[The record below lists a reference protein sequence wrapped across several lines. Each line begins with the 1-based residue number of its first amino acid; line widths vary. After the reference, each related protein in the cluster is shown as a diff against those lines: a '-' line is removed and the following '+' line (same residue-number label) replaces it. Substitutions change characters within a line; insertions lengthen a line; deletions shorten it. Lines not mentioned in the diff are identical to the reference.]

1 METSG
6 NLDGRVALITGAA
19 SGMGLAMARKFAAAG
34 AKLVLGDWNGERLD
48 AAVAELRQAGAAV
61 EAAQG
66 DISDRAAA
74 EALVDRAF
82 EAFGR
87 LDILVNNAGVMDS
100 MAGVA
105 EVSDET
111 WRRVFAINL
120 EGPLHTMR
128 RAIPKLAEQG
138 GGSIINIA
146 SVGGL
151 HGGAAGAAYTASK
164 HALIGLTKNTAYMY
178 GPKGIRA
185 NAIAPGGT
193 KTNIGE
199 SMARAGIDPAGMAR
213 VQAFTNLMPGLLEP
227 EDIAAVALFLA
238 SDAARG
244 INGAVI
250 TVDLGW
256 TAA

>member
-1 METSG
+1 MELAG
-6 NLDGRVALITGAA
+6 KVALITGAA
-19 SGMGLAMARKFAAAG
+19 SGMGLAMARTFAG
-34 AKLVLGDWNGERLD
+34 AGAMLVLGDWNGERLE
-48 AAVAELRQAGAAV
+48 AALADLRAAGASI
-61 EAAQG
+61 EGLQG

-82 EAFGR
+82 AAFGR
-87 LDILVNNAGVMDS
+87 LDVLVNNAGIMDG
-100 MAGVA
+100 MAGAA
-105 EVSDET
+105 EVTDET
-111 WRRVFAINL
+111 WRRVFAVNVD
-120 EGPLHTMR
+120 GPLHTMR
-128 RAIPKLAEQG
+128 RAIPRMVEQG
-138 GGSIINIA
+138 GGTIINIA

-199 SMARAGIDPAGMAR
+199 SMARAGIDPSGMAR
-213 VQAFTNLMPGLLEP
+213 VQAFTALMPGLLEP
-227 EDIAAVALFLA
+227 EDVAAVARFLA

-244 INGAVI
+244 LNGTVI
-250 TVDLGW
+250 AVDLGW

>member
-1 METSG
+1 MISHRF
-6 NLDGRVALITGAA
+6 DDRVVLITGAA
-19 SGMGLAMARKFAAAG
+19 SGMGLAMAEAFAAAG
-34 AKLVLGDWNGERLD
+34 ARLVIGDWNGERLQ
-48 AAVAELRQAGAAV
+48 AALASLRQSGTAA
-61 EAAQG
+61 EGLQG
-66 DISDRAAA
+66 DISDRANA

-82 EAFGR
+82 DAFGR
-87 LDILVNNAGVMDS
+87 LDVLINNAGVMDS

-105 EVSDET
+105 ELTDET
-111 WRRVFAINL
+111 WRRVMAINL

-128 RAIPKLAEQG
+128 RAIPRLVEQG
-138 GGSIINIA
+138 GGTIINIA

-164 HALIGLTKNTAYMY
+164 HALIGLTRNTAFMY

-199 SMARAGIDPAGMAR
+199 SMARAGVDPAGMAR
-213 VQAFTNLMPGLLEP
+213 VQEFTRLMPGLLEP
-227 EDIAAVALFLA
+227 ADIAAVALFLA

-244 INGAVI
+244 VNGAVI

>member
-1 METSG
+1 MEHAG
-6 NLDGRVALITGAA
+6 KVVIVTGAA
-19 SGMGLAMARKFAAAG
+19 SGMGLAMARGFAAAG
-34 AKLVLGDWNGERLD
+34 ARLVLGDWHGERLD
-48 AAVAELRQAGAAV
+48 AAVAELRQAGASV
-61 EAAQG
+61 EGAQG
-66 DISDRAAA
+66 DISDRPTA

-82 EAFGR
+82 AAFGQ
-87 LDILVNNAGVMDS
+87 LDVLVNNAGVMDS

-105 EVSDET
+105 EVTDET
-111 WRRVFAINL
+111 WRRVFAVNV

-128 RAIPKLAEQG
+128 RAIPRMAEQG
-138 GGSIINIA
+138 GGVIINIA

-151 HGGAAGAAYTASK
+151 HGGAAGAAYVASK

-199 SMARAGIDPAGMAR
+199 SMARAGVDPAGMAR
-213 VQAFTNLMPGLLEP
+213 VQEFTALMPGMLEP
-227 EDIAAVALFLA
+227 EDIAAVTLFLA

-244 INGAVI
+244 INGTVI

>member
-1 METSG
+1 MELAG
-6 NLDGRVALITGAA
+6 KVALITGAA
-19 SGMGLAMARKFAAAG
+19 SGMGLAMARTFAG
-34 AKLVLGDWNGERLD
+34 AGAMLVLGDWNGERLE
-48 AAVAELRQAGAAV
+48 AALADLRAAGASI
-61 EAAQG
+61 EGLQG

-82 EAFGR
+82 AAFGR
-87 LDILVNNAGVMDS
+87 LDVLVNNAGIMDG
-100 MAGVA
+100 MAGAA
-105 EVSDET
+105 EVTDET
-111 WRRVFAINL
+111 WRRVFAVNVD
-120 EGPLHTMR
+120 GPLHTMR
-128 RAIPKLAEQG
+128 RAIPRMVEQG
-138 GGSIINIA
+138 GGTIINIA

-213 VQAFTNLMPGLLEP
+213 VQAFTSLMPGLLEP
-227 EDIAAVALFLA
+227 EDVAEVARFLA

-244 INGAVI
+244 LNGAVI

>member
-1 METSG
+1 MEPAG

-34 AKLVLGDWNGERLD
+34 AKLVIGDWNGERLD
-48 AAVAELRQAGAAV
+48 AAAAELRQAGAAI

-82 EAFGR
+82 SAFGR
-87 LDILVNNAGVMDS
+87 LDVLVNNAGVMDS

-111 WRRVFAINL
+111 WRRVLAINL

-128 RAIPKLAEQG
+128 RAIPRMAEQG

-151 HGGAAGAAYTASK
+151 HGGAAGVAYTASK

-193 KTNIGE
+193 KTSIGE

-213 VQAFTNLMPGLLEP
+213 VQAFTSLMPGLLEP
-227 EDIAAVALFLA
+227 EDIAAVGLFLA

>member
-1 METSG
+1 MELAG
-6 NLDGRVALITGAA
+6 KVAVITGAA
-19 SGMGLAMARKFAAAG
+19 SGMGLAMARTFAEAG
-34 AKLVLGDWNGERLD
+34 AKLVLGDWNGERLETALAD
-48 AAVAELRQAGAAV
+48 LKAAGAAA
-61 EAAQG
+61 EGLQG

-82 EAFGR
+82 AAFGR
-87 LDILVNNAGVMDS
+87 LDVLVNNAGIMDG

-105 EVSDET
+105 EVTDET
-111 WRRVFAINL
+111 WRRVFAVNV

-128 RAIPKLAEQG
+128 RAIPRMVEQG
-138 GGSIINIA
+138 GGTIINIA

-213 VQAFTNLMPGLLEP
+213 VQAFTSLMPGLLEP
-227 EDIAAVALFLA
+227 EDVAAVARFLA

>member
-1 METSG
+1 MELAG
-6 NLDGRVALITGAA
+6 KVALITGAA
-19 SGMGLAMARKFAAAG
+19 SGMGLAMARTFAG
-34 AKLVLGDWNGERLD
+34 AGAMLVLGDWNGERLE
-48 AAVAELRQAGAAV
+48 AALADLRAAGASI
-61 EAAQG
+61 EGLQG

-82 EAFGR
+82 AAFGR
-87 LDILVNNAGVMDS
+87 LDVLVNNAGIMDG
-100 MAGVA
+100 MAGAA
-105 EVSDET
+105 EVTDET
-111 WRRVFAINL
+111 WRRVFAVNVD
-120 EGPLHTMR
+120 GPLHTMR
-128 RAIPKLAEQG
+128 RAIPRMVEQG
-138 GGSIINIA
+138 GGTIINIA

-151 HGGAAGAAYTASK
+151 HGGAAGTAYTASK

-185 NAIAPGGT
+185 NAITPGGT

-213 VQAFTNLMPGLLEP
+213 VQAFTSLMPGLLEP
-227 EDIAAVALFLA
+227 EDVAEVARFLV

-244 INGAVI
+244 LNGAVI

>member
-1 METSG
+1 MYLEG
-6 NLDGRVALITGAA
+6 KVAVITGAA
-19 SGMGLAMARKFAAAG
+19 SGIGLAMAERFAAAG
-34 AKLVLGDWNGERLD
+34 ARLVLGDWHAERLE
-48 AAVAELRQAGAAV
+48 AAAARLREAGATI

-82 EAFGR
+82 AAFGR
-87 LDILVNNAGVMDS
+87 LDVLVNNAGVMDS

-105 EVSDET
+105 EVTDET
-111 WRRVFAINL
+111 WRRVFAVNL

-128 RAIPKLAEQG
+128 RAIPRMAEQG
-138 GGSIINIA
+138 GGGIINIA

-151 HGGAAGAAYTASK
+151 HGGAAGAAYTAAK
-164 HALIGLTKNTAYMY
+164 HALVGLTKNTAFMY
-178 GPKGIRA
+178 GPRGIRA

-193 KTNIGE
+193 KTNIAE
-199 SMARAGIDPAGMAR
+199 SMARAGVDAAGIAR
-213 VQAFTNLMPGLLEP
+213 VSAYTALMPGLLEP
-227 EDIAAVALFLA
+227 ADIAEVALFLA

>member
-1 METSG
+1 MELG
-6 NLDGRVALITGAA
+6 GKVAVITGAA
-19 SGMGLAMARKFAAAG
+19 SGMGLAMARTFAEAG
-34 AKLVLGDWNGERLD
+34 TKLVLGDWNAERLE
-48 AAVAELRQAGAAV
+48 AALADLRAAGAAA
-61 EAAQG
+61 EGLQG
-66 DISDRAAA
+66 DISDRTAA

-82 EAFGR
+82 AAFGR
-87 LDILVNNAGVMDS
+87 LDVLVNNAGIMDG
-100 MAGVA
+100 MAGAA
-105 EVSDET
+105 EVTDET
-111 WRRVFAINL
+111 WRRVFAVNVD
-120 EGPLHTMR
+120 GPLHTMR
-128 RAIPKLAEQG
+128 RAIPRMVEQG
-138 GGSIINIA
+138 GGTIINIA

-213 VQAFTNLMPGLLEP
+213 VQAFTSLMPGLLEP
-227 EDIAAVALFLA
+227 EDVAEVARFLA

-244 INGAVI
+244 LNGAVI

>member
-1 METSG
+1 MNSHRF
-6 NLDGRVALITGAA
+6 DDRVVLITGAA
-19 SGMGLAMARKFAAAG
+19 SGMGLAMAEAFAAAG
-34 AKLVLGDWNGERLD
+34 ARLVIGDWNGERLQT
-48 AAVAELRQAGAAV
+48 ALASLRQSGTAA
-61 EAAQG
+61 EGLQG
-66 DISDRAAA
+66 DISDRASA

-82 EAFGR
+82 DAFGR
-87 LDILVNNAGVMDS
+87 LDVLINNAGVMDS

-105 EVSDET
+105 ELTDET
-111 WRRVFAINL
+111 WRRVMAINL

-128 RAIPKLAEQG
+128 RAIPRLVEQG
-138 GGSIINIA
+138 GGAIINIA

-164 HALIGLTKNTAYMY
+164 HALIGLTRNTAFMY

-199 SMARAGIDPAGMAR
+199 SMARAGVDPAGMAR
-213 VQAFTNLMPGLLEP
+213 VQEFTRLMPGLLEP
-227 EDIAAVALFLA
+227 ADIAAVALFLA

-244 INGAVI
+244 VNGAVI